1 MYNWQQDYKLRYFA
15 LMDMIYVLL
24 TLSSSEGKNEAF
36 PLPPPLNNVVVPL
49 FKLPVGTQLWV
60 QGGSRLVCSPKY
72 TPIDNSV

>member
-1 MYNWQQDYKLRYFA
+1 MYNWQKDYYLRYFG

-24 TLSSSEGKNEAF
+24 TISSSEGKNEAF

-60 QGGSRLVCSPKY
+60 QGGP
-72 TPIDNSV
+72 DWSVLQNIYPN